1 MPCRV
6 MVIDDSEIDLLYARI
21 VLERLDEP
29 VEVLTFDSAREAL
42 GVLKGAADR
51 PQLILLDLNMPG
63 MSGFDFLAAYAQ
75 HAADGGA
82 TAPVALLTS
91 SPDPAD
97 RERALAHTVVHDYL
111 VKPLD
116 AGHVRSLLQRLPT

>member
-29 VEVLTFDSAREAL
+29 VEVLAFDSARDAL
-42 GVLKGAADR
+42 GALKAAAER

-63 MSGFDFLAAYAQ
+63 MSGFDFLAAYTQ

-82 TAPVALLTS
+82 TVPVALLTS

-97 RERALAHTVVHDYL
+97 RDRALAHAVVHDYF

-116 AGHVRSLLQRLPT
+116 AGQVQSLLQRLPA